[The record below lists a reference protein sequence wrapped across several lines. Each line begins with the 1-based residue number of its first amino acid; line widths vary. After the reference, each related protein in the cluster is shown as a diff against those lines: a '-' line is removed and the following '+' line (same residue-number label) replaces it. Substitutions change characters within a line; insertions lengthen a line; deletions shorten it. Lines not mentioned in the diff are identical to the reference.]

1 MKKTIIFTVI
11 ILIALGI
18 GCYFLLNQ
26 NFFWNK
32 QSQKYAGPGEKI
44 IVGVDFSDM
53 LSTPVLIA
61 ENQGYFRDEG
71 LDVQIAEYPSGRTAL
86 ATMITQN
93 NIDIVT
99 AAQTPVM
106 YNSFNYKNYAI
117 AAGISYSYDAGILM
131 LARQDKGI
139 KTAAD
144 LKGKKIG
151 TPIGSTGHFFI
162 NLFLIYNSLEKSDI
176 EIIDIEANKL
186 PQALAGNQVDAI
198 AIWEPQ
204 IYNAQKLLGEKAILL
219 PSNNIYRVDFYLIS
233 SANFIK
239 NKPQALVKFLKAIDK
254 AQNFVRQN
262 KTTSIDII
270 SSRMYLDKNAVAAL
284 WDKYIFKLF
293 LDQPILNDL
302 EDEARWAIKEGLTDK
317 KEIPNYLNYIY
328 INALEKIKP
337 DTVTIIR

>member
-1 MKKTIIFTVI
+1 MKKTTIFAVI

-18 GCYFLLNQ
+18 GGYYLLNQ
-26 NFFWNK
+26 NFFQNK
-32 QSQKYAGPGEKI
+32 QPQQYAGPVEKI
-44 IVGVDFSDM
+44 IVGVDFSDI

-86 ATMITQN
+86 ATMVAQN

-106 YNSFNYKNYAI
+106 YNSFSNKNYVI
-117 AAGISYSYDAGILM
+117 AAGMAYSYEAGSLM

-144 LKGKKIG
+144 LNGKKIG

-162 NLFLIYNSLEKSDI
+162 NLFLIYNDLKKSDI

-186 PQALAGNQVDAI
+186 PQALAENQVDAI
-198 AIWEPQ
+198 AVWEPQ

-233 SANFIK
+233 STNFAN
-239 NKPQALVKFLKAIDK
+239 NRPHVLVQFLKAVDK
-254 AQNFVRQN
+254 AQNFIRQN
-262 KTTSIDII
+262 KATSMDII
-270 SSRMYLDKNAVAAL
+270 SSRMHLDKNAVVAL
-284 WDKYIFKLF
+284 WDKYEFKLF

-302 EDEARWAIKEGLTDK
+302 ENEARWAIREGLTDK

-328 INALEKIKP
+328 INALEEIKP
-337 DTVTIIR
+337 DAVTIIR